1 MMSDKS
7 IVIATA
13 NKHKL
18 AEIFQILA
26 GMECKILSLADFPD
40 IPPIEESGSSFQE
53 NALIKARFVY
63 QSTSCLTM
71 ADDSGL
77 EVDAIDGAPGIYSA
91 RFAGKAHDYAAN
103 NQKLLQQMH
112 EVPDNHRTAQF
123 RCVVAIVGG
132 KIEQVVEGI
141 VQGKIIRELRG
152 IKGFGYDP
160 LFVPKGMTKTF
171 AELGEKAKNK
181 MSHRAKAFLKARRI
195 IENLA

>member
-1 MMSDKS
+1 MISDKS

-18 AEIFQILA
+18 SEIFQILA
-26 GMECKILSLADFPD
+26 GMKGKILSLADFPD

-53 NALIKARFVY
+53 NALIKARIVY
-63 QSTSCLTM
+63 QSTRCLTL

-77 EVDAIDGAPGIYSA
+77 EVDALDGEPGIYSA
-91 RFAGKAHDYAAN
+91 RYAGKSHDYHAN
-103 NQKLLQQMH
+103 NQKLLQEMH

-123 RCVVAIVGG
+123 RCVVAMVGA
-132 KIEQVVEGI
+132 KIEEVVEGI

-152 IKGFGYDP
+152 TKGFGYDP
-160 LFVPKGMTKTF
+160 LFVPKGLNETF